1 MRHLRM
7 KGRRTVPLLLAGV
20 LTAAGVTYAVAA
32 IPGADGTINSCVKK
46 SNGHLR
52 VVDENASCRRNESSL
67 VWNQSAPK
75 GDPGAQGAQGPQ
87 GPQGPAGPAGSAGA
101 TAEAGA
107 PVLIF
112 AKIAGI
118 PGESANA
125 RHKDEIDL
133 RSVDLGIASSG
144 SATAGGGGGA
154 GKATADE
161 VEVTKFIDKSSTELF
176 RRVADGK
183 HITDALITVERGG
196 DAPQPIVT
204 YALTDVL
211 VTKFRSHSSGN
222 VPTESVS
229 LSYSKIKIT
238 YFETKQDGTTTP
250 HTVTYDLKLNK
261 TS

>member
-7 KGRRTVPLLLAGV
+7 SRRRTVPFLLAGV

-32 IPGADGTINSCVKK
+32 IPGSDGTINGCVKK

-52 VVDENASCRRNESSL
+52 VVDEGASCRRNESSL
-67 VWNQSAPK
+67 VWNQSGPK
-75 GDPGAQGAQGPQ
+75 GDPGPQGAQ

-101 TAEAGA
+101 PAEAGA
-107 PVLIF
+107 PVLIL
-112 AKIAGI
+112 AKINGV
-118 PGESANA
+118 PGESTNA

-133 RSVDLGIASSG
+133 RSVDLGITQSG
-144 SATAGGGGGA
+144 SAAAGGGGGA

-161 VEVTKFIDKSSTELF
+161 VDVTKFIDKSSTDLF

-183 HITDALITVERGG
+183 HITNVVITVERAGES
-196 DAPQPIVT
+196 PTPIVT

-229 LSYSKIKIT
+229 LSYSKITIT
-238 YFETKQDGTTTP
+238 YFEAKQDGTTTP